1 MMADYNLTVQMEK
14 YDPAEVEADLEN
26 LDAEIADE
34 DAVNTTLVNSGA
46 AERADAVRK
55 FLADNKDRITDQHA
69 RMQSKVKELRD
80 MVATNQLLENADA
93 DYKALVDGD
102 EAQFVARLLTEMN
115 AMSLQYR
122 ELLLDTGRAG
132 RPPLF

>member
-1 MMADYNLTVQMEK
+1 MAEYNLTVQMEK
-14 YDPAEVEADLEN
+14 YDPAEVESDLQN
-26 LDAEIADE
+26 LNAEVADE

-46 AERADAVRK
+46 TERADAVRK

-69 RMQSKVKELRD
+69 RMQTRVKALRD
-80 MVATNQLLENADA
+80 TVAANQLLESADA
-93 DYKALVDGD
+93 DYKALVQSE
-102 EAQFVARLLTEMN
+102 EAQHVARLLTELN

-122 ELLLDTGRAG
+122 ELLLDAGRAG